1 MFRRYQL
8 KNNDKF
14 FFDSITMLR
23 FGKIKVLKEKFY
35 GEKTIKVQNVNVD
48 NIVVSKLIETKANS
62 NYLAGYLDEVIRPLV
77 FISLKQM
84 DLLKFCK

>member
-8 KNNDKF
+8 KNNDKI

>member
-14 FFDSITMLR
+14 FSDSITMLR

-77 FISLKQM
+77 FISFKQM

>member
-8 KNNDKF
+8 KNNDKI

-77 FISLKQM
+77 FISLKEM

>member
-8 KNNDKF
+8 KNNDKI

-62 NYLAGYLDEVIRPLV
+62 NYLVGYLDEVIRPLV

>member
-1 MFRRYQL
+1 
-8 KNNDKF
+8 
-14 FFDSITMLR
+14 MLR

-35 GEKTIKVQNVNVD
+35 GEKTIKVYNVNFD

-77 FISLKQM
+77 FISLK
-84 DLLKFCK
+84 

>member
-8 KNNDKF
+8 KNNDKI

-77 FISLKQM
+77 FICLKQM